1 MPIAPPVFPLDSTVF
16 GAALRTGHGRALQQ
30 VHLHGV
36 QGLGDT
42 LIDACVQCGTYDPQC
57 EARRVPWL
65 FSIVE
70 CVGLQTSLV
79 QALAGLLKEAPAAD
93 EAHND
98 LDQRSA
104 MLRELAAAGSAD
116 ARRLLYA
123 SLVRLPGTSADV
135 IAADDIVELDGL
147 EGLVHVARRMG
158 RWSQEDPRFWV
169 DDRLVEQCTAPG
181 GATAALAALE
191 CEAQTDPYIASY
203 LQVLAQTRAQRN
215 SSAPDAAAFTAEQ
228 VVVYARDHPKDPCHW
243 FRGWARR
250 ADASE
255 LETVFLALLDARE
268 PEHATRLLRCFV
280 QRGVPRFDSRLM
292 PWLVH
297 PDPMLGMAALN
308 AVKSTRHPD
317 LRTLALRWIANGDL
331 EGGIR
336 LLTANFEPG
345 DFALCAPLLES
356 IDDEDERHRLAS
368 NFVAMCEAHPSADA
382 VDGLLNVYEFSPCST
397 CRLKA
402 VKVLVDLDIAPDWLL
417 QESSFDV
424 DPETRALVEAGAR

>member
-30 VHLHGV
+30 VQLHGV
-36 QGLGDT
+36 QGLGDA

-57 EARRVPWL
+57 EARRAPWL

-70 CVGLQTSLV
+70 CAGLQTSLV
-79 QALAGLLKEAPAAD
+79 QALAGLLKEAPAED
-93 EAHND
+93 EAHDD

-135 IAADDIVELDGL
+135 IAADDIVELDGI
-147 EGLVHVARRMG
+147 EGLVHVARQMG
-158 RWSQEDPRFWV
+158 RWSHEDPRFWV
-169 DDRLVEQCTAPG
+169 DDRLVEQCTVPG

-191 CEAQTDPYIASY
+191 REAQTDPYLASY

-228 VVVYARDHPKDPCHW
+228 IVVYARDHPKDQCHW

-292 PWLVH
+292 PWLNH
-297 PDPMLGMAALN
+297 SDPMLGMAALR
-308 AVKSTRHPD
+308 AVKSARHPD
-317 LRTLALRWIANGDL
+317 LRKLALRWIADGDL
-331 EGGIR
+331 ECGIL

-345 DFALCAPLLES
+345 DFALCTPLLES
-356 IDDEDERHRLAS
+356 VGDEDGRHRLAS

-382 VDGLLNVYEFSPCST
+382 LEGLLNVYEFSPCST
-397 CRLKA
+397 CRHEA
-402 VKVLVDLDIAPDWLL
+402 VKVLVDLDIAPDWLR
-417 QESSFDV
+417 QEARLDV
-424 DPETRALVEAGAR
+424 NPETRALLLC